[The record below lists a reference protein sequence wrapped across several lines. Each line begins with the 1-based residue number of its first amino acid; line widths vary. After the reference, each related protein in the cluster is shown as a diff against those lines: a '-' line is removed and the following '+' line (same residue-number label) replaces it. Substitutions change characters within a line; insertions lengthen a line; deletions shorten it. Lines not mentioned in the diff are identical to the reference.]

1 MKKYLVAVFCL
12 LLALAFFTREEVK
25 RPYVQEYIPGQG
37 NIKGTIDIAAFY
49 ERDNRF
55 EIGASKDGYAVFK
68 DPHQAYRALLEKYP
82 AGLSLIRDEY
92 RLAPIN
98 KHNYQSYSNYGWQVT
113 TGSKEERDQAAFV
126 SSFFDIYENS
136 FK

>member
-37 NIKGTIDIAAFY
+37 NIKGTVDIAAFY

-68 DPHQAYRALLEKYP
+68 DPHQAYRALLEKYL

-113 TGSKEERDQAAFV
+113 TGSHDRLGRRTR
-126 SSFFDIYENS
+126 SSGFRFLFLRYL
-136 FK
+136 